1 MAKQKRINPRRVPMP
16 KDSAIAEQIIERAS
30 RGNSVYAWILVLHS
44 MLYHVAES
52 DEERLRAW
60 NVADSVRVRE
70 SLDLKSIHDAES
82 IMGLRLPHPNLAKKQ
97 IASLGDA
104 VTYERKAK
112 ENALFFGLCAI
123 ALGLQAANA
132 YDSAQLRRIFANAD
146 LTFAEIEHGSTT
158 YEELAKEIEES
169 GQELGWTSSINMSL

>member
-1 MAKQKRINPRRVPMP
+1 MAKLKRINPHRVPLP
-16 KDSAIAEQIIERAS
+16 KNNAIREQIIERAS

-60 NVADSVRVRE
+60 NVADSVKVRE
-70 SLDLKSIHDAES
+70 NMDLKSIHAAED
-82 IMGLRLPHPNLAKKQ
+82 IMGLRFPYPNLARQQ

-123 ALGLQAANA
+123 ALGLQATDA
-132 YDSAQLRRIFANAD
+132 YDREQMRRIFSNAD
-146 LTFAEIEHGSTT
+146 LTIAEIEHGSTT
-158 YEELAKEIEES
+158 YEKLAQEIKEN
-169 GQELGWTSSINMSL
+169 GRELGWTSSINMTV